1 MEIGENT
8 KTNTNKTKKNII
20 WYKLDLIKQNNKP
33 HILHVRFKKK
43 SQILRAD
50 MFDYKTIFC

>member
-33 HILHVRFKKK
+33 HILHVRFKKNLK
-43 SQILRAD
+43 S
-50 MFDYKTIFC
+50 